1 MAKGSQLSQLKSKL
15 SSAGLNRQSQP
26 GGNNRDSAKAK
37 EAQKKRK
44 RGPDDEKKLE
54 KIRKE
59 MNPFEE
65 KTTRV
70 SCVATCLRRANLEEK
85 RREPVKPMA
94 ASSRTDILLLL

>member
-1 MAKGSQLSQLKSKL
+1 MAKGSQLSQLKSRL

-37 EAQKKRK
+37 EAAKKRK

-70 SCVATCLRRANLEEK
+70 RYSMIEREGGGRRWKGSSCFS
-85 RREPVKPMA
+85 A
-94 ASSRTDILLLL
+94 AAC